1 MPVNALGGSAFEK
14 LQNYKEPTIQRVT
27 KTKQPRIDEVTLKH
41 EEAIE
46 QSSALDT
53 LSKLVRNFTEI
64 TSVLRRPYDNPFES
78 KNATLTTTDLGLA
91 EKYVSVIPGKYTPK
105 MTFDLHVE
113 QVATASKLLINYP
126 INSDK
131 EVDFEGLLD
140 FDINGT
146 SVKIDFTTE
155 ETGKEIVKKINSEFE
170 KEGVKATANLLKL
183 GDGKANIQVTNQ
195 ELGQKDIR
203 CLLTETGYLDLIG
216 HFIPYERNNQFGC
229 TLGTSAKI
237 VIDGTELENPDSN
250 IFDGKTIGFEGVT
263 IKALAPNTV
272 GNPNAIKQTVTI
284 APDTTN
290 DGVMMKSISKFA
302 RAYNDL
308 KIFVAKMTEKSS
320 DKEYAKTAILHNS
333 SAIRQAQA
341 LLDSV
346 FDPNINN
353 GGKYKLLSDVGVG
366 LVPADKDEAA
376 PIGTTLLQTVDE
388 TALRNA
394 LENNYE
400 DFVTLFRGTLKVTET
415 NTRGSK
421 LALSSTTETL
431 DSKFYNKDMNVK
443 IKPGVNPG
451 EVLPFSTQA
460 IDDNGNPIFDPD
472 PTGGGALAIARM
484 IYWDVEVEID
494 GITNLNPLN
503 VHIPIRGHYTR
514 SGADSKFGYID
525 FKDTELKGLRLQW
538 DAANVTNQGNNN
550 PEIFTVNLSQGLAD
564 LTYFRSNDLMSADG
578 NTGTLNFASKE
589 IQSKVKNFS
598 DEKTKL
604 ETILAR
610 DLEKIE
616 QEFAKIEQMSILND
630 IFLDAISDI
639 LNPAAA

>member
-1 MPVNALGGSAFEK
+1 MLINFKIKP
-14 LQNYKEPTIQRVT
+14 
-27 KTKQPRIDEVTLKH
+27 D
-41 EEAIE
+41 EAI
-46 QSSALDT
+46 QQDFLF
-53 LSKLVRNFTEI
+53 NFEI
-64 TSVLRRPYDNPFES
+64 AGSNIEIHS
-78 KNATLTTTDLGLA
+78 
-91 EKYVSVIPGKYTPK
+91 I
-105 MTFDLHVE
+105 
-113 QVATASKLLINYP
+113 
-126 INSDK
+126 K
-131 EVDFEGLLD
+131 EDSGQD
-140 FDINGT
+140 
-146 SVKIDFTTE
+146 
-155 ETGKEIVKKINSEFE
+155 IVKKINSEFE
-170 KEGVKATANLLKL
+170 KKGVKARANLLKL
-183 GDGKANIQVTNQ
+183 GDGTANIQVNHQ
-195 ELGQKDIR
+195 ELGAKTMKCGFSTLNTSGSTTQ
-203 CLLTETGYLDLIG
+203 YNV
-216 HFIPYERNNQFGC
+216 FNC

-237 VIDGTELENPDSN
+237 VIDGAELENPDSN
-250 IFDGKTIGFEGVT
+250 IFDGKTIGFKGVT
-263 IKALAPNTV
+263 IKALAPNTA
-272 GNPNAIKQTVTI
+272 GGAPNATKQTVTI

-308 KIFVAKMTEKSS
+308 KIFVAKMTEKSY

-353 GGKYKLLSDVGVG
+353 GGKYKLLSDVGIG
-366 LVPADKDEAA
+366 LVLADKDEEA
-376 PIGTTLLQTVDE
+376 PTGTTLLQTVDE

-460 IDDNGNPIFDPD
+460 IDDNGNHIFDPD
-472 PTGGGALAIARM
+472 PTSGGALAIARM

-503 VHIPIRGHYTR
+503 PNVHNPIRGHYKR
-514 SGADSKFGYID
+514 SDDTSTFGYID

-538 DAANVTNQGNNN
+538 DAVNVTNQANA
-550 PEIFTVNLSQGLAD
+550 PEVFKVNLSQGLAD
-564 LTYFRSNDLMSADG
+564 LTYFRSNDLMSEDG
-578 NTGTLNFASKE
+578 NTGTLTFISKE
-589 IQSKVKNFS
+589 SQLKIKNLS
-598 DEKTKL
+598 AKKTEL
-604 ETILAR
+604 ETILDR
-610 DLEKIE
+610 DLKNIE
-616 QEFAKIEQMSILND
+616 QEFDKIEQMSILND
-630 IFLDAISDI
+630 IFLDAISEI